1 MPKTKT
7 SRATAKRI
15 KVTGTGRLRRRQS
28 GAKHM
33 KVGRKPRSTR
43 LTRLGGEANVSSGD
57 RRRVARLLGR

>member
-28 GAKHM
+28 GAKHY

-43 LTRLGGEANVSSGD
+43 LTRLGGEASVSSGD
-57 RRRVARLLGR
+57 RRRVGRLLGR

>member
-15 KVTGTGRLRRRQS
+15 KVSGTGRLLRRQS

-43 LTRLGGEANVSSGD
+43 LTRLKGDASVSSGD
-57 RRRVARLLGR
+57 RRRVSRLLGR

>member
-28 GAKHM
+28 SAKHL
-33 KVGRKPRSTR
+33 KVGKKPRSTR
-43 LTRLGGEANVSSGD
+43 LARLSGEVDVSRAE
-57 RRRVARLLGR
+57 RRRVGRLLGR

>member
-28 GAKHM
+28 GAKHL
-33 KVGRKPRSTR
+33 KVAVSYTH
-43 LTRLGGEANVSSGD
+43 LTLPTICSV
-57 RRRVARLLGR
+57 

>member
-28 GAKHM
+28 GAKHY

-43 LTRLGGEANVSSGD
+43 LTRLGGETSVSSGD
-57 RRRVARLLGR
+57 RRRVGRLLGR